1 MRAKYLITFIAA
13 ILIASVWGC
22 TSNVSGPDL
31 NGELP
36 RSLSTSEQELVEN
49 GRSFAFDVFKNTV
62 AADSA
67 ENIFISPLSISVA
80 LGMTMNGANGETY
93 NQMRNTLNFEGLSQ
107 DEINAGYQSL
117 IRLLVDADP
126 KVKMQIAN
134 SVWSKKGF
142 AVDKEFTNQLE
153 EYFDAQVS
161 ELDFNDPES
170 AKIINDWVSGNT
182 NGLIEKIIE
191 GRIPKNLVMYLIN
204 AIYFQGD
211 WMNKFDK
218 DDTEEKAFSLE
229 EGGEKMVDM
238 MSQKHTFNSYSDDV
252 VELIDLPYGDSLYT
266 MTVMMPADSDKAL
279 SEFIAQD
286 LTRQNFDNWIGQVRN
301 RNMILE
307 LPRFEMEYEIKM
319 NDILISMG
327 MEDLFSSGEADL
339 SGINADVQLFVN
351 EVKHKT
357 FVSVDEKGTEAAAV
371 TSVGV
376 FVTSV
381 PPSFRADR
389 PFVFLI
395 REHNSDAILFMGKVN
410 NPES

>member
-134 SVWSKKGF
+134 SVWIRS
-142 AVDKEFTNQLE
+142 
-153 EYFDAQVS
+153 S
-161 ELDFNDPES
+161 
-170 AKIINDWVSGNT
+170 
-182 NGLIEKIIE
+182 
-191 GRIPKNLVMYLIN
+191 LIN
-204 AIYFQGD
+204 LKNIL
-211 WMNKFDK
+211 MHK
-218 DDTEEKAFSLE
+218 L
-229 EGGEKMVDM
+229 V
-238 MSQKHTFNSYSDDV
+238 
-252 VELIDLPYGDSLYT
+252 
-266 MTVMMPADSDKAL
+266 
-279 SEFIAQD
+279 
-286 LTRQNFDNWIGQVRN
+286 NWISMTLN
-301 RNMILE
+301 RL
-307 LPRFEMEYEIKM
+307 RSSTTGFQEIPM
-319 NDILISMG
+319 D
-327 MEDLFSSGEADL
+327 
-339 SGINADVQLFVN
+339 
-351 EVKHKT
+351 
-357 FVSVDEKGTEAAAV
+357 
-371 TSVGV
+371 
-376 FVTSV
+376 
-381 PPSFRADR
+381 
-389 PFVFLI
+389 
-395 REHNSDAILFMGKVN
+395 
-410 NPES
+410 